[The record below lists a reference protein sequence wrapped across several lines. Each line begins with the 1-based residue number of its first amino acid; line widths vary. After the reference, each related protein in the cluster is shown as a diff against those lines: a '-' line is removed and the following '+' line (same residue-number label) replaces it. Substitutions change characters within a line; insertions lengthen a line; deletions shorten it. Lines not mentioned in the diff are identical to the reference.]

1 MNDGKLVMNGAVYS
15 MDWNDY
21 QTTTYDLNLV
31 AVAFVD
37 NVGNAEIT
45 GMELNILYALNNTT
59 NLTFYYNGVDS
70 TLSEDYYQ
78 SGELYASSGNRLSYM
93 PETSAYVS
101 LDKDFSING
110 KSGYMNL
117 DYSYTGNRA
126 NDYGDGAIILPSYGL
141 ANFRTGIDFN
151 NTSLEFYVNNIL
163 DKDAYLSRYN
173 DFADVGS
180 SGYAGFGIRR
190 TGSKPRVIGIRFR
203 YRY

>member
-1 MNDGKLVMNGAVYS
+1 MNDGKLVMYGAVYS

-78 SGELYASSGNRLSYM
+78 SGDLYALS
-93 PETSAYVS
+93 
-101 LDKDFSING
+101 LIH
-110 KSGYMNL
+110 
-117 DYSYTGNRA
+117 
-126 NDYGDGAIILPSYGL
+126 I
-141 ANFRTGIDFN
+141 
-151 NTSLEFYVNNIL
+151 
-163 DKDAYLSRYN
+163 
-173 DFADVGS
+173 
-180 SGYAGFGIRR
+180 
-190 TGSKPRVIGIRFR
+190 
-203 YRY
+203 